1 MMGSGVRISLAA
13 PLKPLKK
20 DEIIVRKQEPAEA
33 TLPIAALERTRRKQ
47 IAILGANGAFCA
59 AAVLPGPRRL
69 KRARETEGRPHLKR
83 KAPTQGDLR
92 GGLYAPAVRWARHD
106 A

>member
-1 MMGSGVRISLAA
+1 
-13 PLKPLKK
+13 LKK

-47 IAILGANGAFCA
+47 IAILRAKRRSGASRASPAG
-59 AAVLPGPRRL
+59 
-69 KRARETEGRPHLKR
+69 ARETEGRPHLKR